1 MVRRH
6 HGPHPVDKVEVQVED
21 AGLREGDR
29 EPLRPCTSRGEGDG
43 FAVFG
48 ERVQQQRGE
57 LRRVVERF
65 APGRVRWDQTDLD
78 DERTGGRSAHTG
90 DDNVL
95 RLADDE
101 RGRERLGRPV
111 RPRNRQTRAGTVRE
125 LDDREKQEEDDGS
138 DDRREEGRRD
148 PFLTGRVFGEIEVP
162 TPETGE
168 GGRRMETRT
177 SGQPRH
183 DGERQS
189 DDDNRE
195 FRDRNPNE
203 RDREGGQG
211 GQQDRQ
217 PDRVG
222 EDLGGVEP
230 EPPAR
235 NQGEQRVPHRE
246 EGDDRDGGTD
256 WARRQD
262 DGEDRVKGQDGDG
275 EPEEGEFHGPLR
287 GLRDP
292 DHRAPLP
299 AEPGLGS
306 RTLAPLLLGD
316 GPRRRETKVCATA
329 RQSGV
334 DRIHSS
340 FFRRIDSPRSAST
353 APRTALARSGGSRGF
368 ANTRPLGPS
377 NSRSGW
383 TRVVTTGNPEAA
395 ASMATRGSA
404 VRTHRYGNTAPSE
417 CRYTHR
423 ISSRERSPFTTTS
436 SWVPIRVRSITGRGN
451 RPSRSRRRTCV
462 GGSEESTWA
471 RRATSAAPRDFSRG
485 PAETMRRPTSR
496 SATALGQAPV
506 PAHAARED
514 RSEGERVAG
523 EPS

>member
-6 HGPHPVDKVEVQVED
+6 HGPHPVDEVEVQIED

-78 DERTGGRSAHTG
+78 DERAGGRSAHTG

-95 RLADDE
+95 RLTDDE
-101 RGRERLGRPV
+101 RGRECLGRPV

-148 PFLTGRVFGEIEVP
+148 PFLTGRIFGEIKVP
-162 TPETGE
+162 TREAGK
-168 GGRRMETRT
+168 GGPRMQTRT
-177 SGQPRH
+177 SGQPCH

-189 DDDNRE
+189 DDDDRE
-195 FRDRNPNE
+195 FRDRNPDQ

-211 GQQDRQ
+211 REQDRQ
-217 PDRVG
+217 PDREC
-222 EDLGGVEP
+222 EDLGGVEQ
-230 EPPAR
+230 EPPDR
-235 NQGEQRVPHRE
+235 NQGEQRVPHSE
-246 EGDDRDGGTD
+246 EGDDRDGGTERA
-256 WARRQD
+256 WRQD
-262 DGEDRVKGQDGDG
+262 DREDRVKGQDGHG
-275 EPEEGEFHGPLR
+275 QPEEGELHGPLR

-306 RTLAPLLLGD
+306 RTLAPRLPGD

-340 FFRRIDSPRSAST
+340 FFRRIASRRLAST
-353 APRTALARSGGSRGF
+353 APRTALARSSGSRGF

-377 NSRSGW
+377 SSRSGW
-383 TRVVTTGNPEAA
+383 TRVVTTGNPAAA
-395 ASMATRGSA
+395 ASRATRGSA

-423 ISSRERSPFTTTS
+423 ISSRERRPFTTTS

-462 GGSEESTWA
+462 GGSGGSTWA
-471 RRATSAAPRDFSRG
+471 RRTTSATPRDSSGG
-485 PAETMRRPTSR
+485 PEKTMRRPTSG
-496 SATALGQAPV
+496 SATAIGKAAFPTLGV
-506 PAHAARED
+506 RKNGSKGW
-514 RSEGERVAG
+514 RMT
-523 EPS
+523 